1 VIPPGLLP
9 ASVTLAFDPRVVGF
23 CAAAALL
30 VGLFFGLA
38 PAWRAAELTSPQAI
52 ASESRSAAVGGG
64 RLREVLVVAEVAT
77 AVVLVFGAGLLLR
90 TLVAVDGVDRGYR
103 AEGVLT
109 MMVDPLGARYPS
121 PEALLG
127 FYDAIER
134 EVRAVPGVGGVAWA
148 STLPMGDSIAGDFS
162 IEVVGDPLPDEALRP
177 TADLQIASATYFGTL
192 DLPVVAGRSFDGRDR
207 GDTVPSCMVNEELA
221 RRHLP
226 GRSPIGRQ
234 LALRPASQPQAEA
247 RSCEIVGVARQV
259 KGRPDERQ
267 ALLQVYVP
275 LAQAPIDDVY
285 LLVRP
290 ASGRAEALTG
300 AVRAAIGRI
309 DKEQLVSVRDV
320 ATLDDVARG
329 ATGRHRL
336 RAVMVG
342 TFAGLALLLAMVG
355 VFGILTYSVQQRIG
369 DFAMRRAL
377 GATTRDVA
385 RLVAAGAARVI
396 VTGAV
401 IGLAVSPSPGGCSA
415 RCCSASRRSI
425 RRRSCSWCS
434 CSRSRPRSRW
444 PVRRGGRCGST
455 RR

>member
-1 VIPPGLLP
+1 
-9 ASVTLAFDPRVVGF
+9 
-23 CAAAALL
+23 
-30 VGLFFGLA
+30 
-38 PAWRAAELTSPQAI
+38 
-52 ASESRSAAVGGG
+52 
-64 RLREVLVVAEVAT
+64 
-77 AVVLVFGAGLLLR
+77 
-90 TLVAVDGVDRGYR
+90 
-103 AEGVLT
+103 
-109 MMVDPLGARYPS
+109 
-121 PEALLG
+121 
-127 FYDAIER
+127 
-134 EVRAVPGVGGVAWA
+134 
-148 STLPMGDSIAGDFS
+148 
-162 IEVVGDPLPDEALRP
+162 
-177 TADLQIASATYFGTL
+177 
-192 DLPVVAGRSFDGRDR
+192 
-207 GDTVPSCMVNEELA
+207 MVNEELA

-401 IGLAVSPSPGGCSA
+401 IGLAVSALAGRLLGSMLFGVEALDPATFLFVLLLLAVTAALSVAGPA
-415 RCCSASRRSI
+415 WRA
-425 RRRSCSWCS
+425 
-434 CSRSRPRSRW
+434 
-444 PVRRGGRCGST
+444 VRIDPATTLRHG
-455 RR
+455 